1 MTPLCKVEVTLP
13 RVLGSREVRCG
24 GGVDEA
30 RFHNEIRQARNCM
43 TTAGKRG
50 GRSKKGS
57 ELNRASGCRPFVS
70 AWLTRS
76 RKSAGSEP
84 ALPGR
89 GSVALKSG
97 RPIGRARIDPKV
109 EEAGIR
115 VSLASGKGVLK
126 TAREMKVGS
135 GTVQRVKAAM
145 MR

>member
-1 MTPLCKVEVTLP
+1 MFPL
-13 RVLGSREVRCG
+13 
-24 GGVDEA
+24 VD
-30 RFHNEIRQARNCM
+30 
-43 TTAGKRG
+43 
-50 GRSKKGS
+50 
-57 ELNRASGCRPFVS
+57 PV
-70 AWLTRS
+70 
-76 RKSAGSEP
+76 RKSARSEP

-109 EEAGIR
+109 EEAIR